1 MLFTSLSFLFLFF
14 PLVLIVYFSLYKFR
28 KAQNVFLFF
37 ASMVFYAWGEPKF
50 SLILLLSIIINW
62 LTALLIDR
70 FRKKKKALLAISL
83 VFNLG
88 LLFVFKYL
96 DFAIVQFNSVFKSDI
111 GLSNIVLPIGISFFT
126 FQALS
131 YVIDVYKGEA
141 CQKNPLNVG
150 LYISFFPQLIAGPI
164 VRYGTIAD
172 QISNRKESLEKFS
185 SGAIRFMQGFS
196 KKVLLANTMAVI
208 ADKAFA
214 LDSAEIS
221 ICFAWLGAFAY
232 MMQIF
237 FDFSGYSDMAIGL
250 GKMFGFEFEE
260 NFNHPYVSISITEFW
275 RRWHI
280 SLSSWFRDYV
290 YIPLG
295 GNKCSKRRN
304 MFNLFIVWALTGIW
318 HGANWTFILWGLLY
332 FLILVFEKNTG
343 VAEFNEKHRIIG
355 HLYSLLIV
363 CLLWVLFRA
372 ESISDAKNYVLS
384 MFSGTFYSGMT
395 YVYIRENIF
404 FIPAAILF
412 STSIGGRIKRSWVTD
427 ILVFIVFVFS
437 IVYVINGT
445 YNPFIYFNF

>member
-1 MLFTSLSFLFLFF
+1 MLFTSLIFLFLFL
-14 PLVLIVYFSLYKFR
+14 PIVLVVNYALIKRR

-37 ASMVFYAWGEPKF
+37 SSMFFYAWGEPKF
-50 SLILLLSIIINW
+50 AIVLLLSILLNW
-62 LTALLIDR
+62 FMALLIGR
-70 FRKKKKALLAISL
+70 FRQYGKVFLGISI

-88 LLFVFKYL
+88 LLFGYKYL
-96 DFAIVQFNSVFKSDI
+96 DFAIVQFNSAFKTDI
-111 GLSNIVLPIGISFFT
+111 ATRNIILPIGISFFT

-131 YVIDVYKGEA
+131 YVIDVFRGGKY
-141 CQKNPLNVG
+141 QKNPLNVG

-164 VRYGTIAD
+164 VRYSTIAE
-172 QISNRKESLEKFS
+172 QIIGRKESLEKFS
-185 SGAIRFMQGFS
+185 AGAIRFMQGFA
-196 KKVLLANTMAVI
+196 KKVLIANSMAVI
-208 ADKAFA
+208 ADKAFS
-214 LDSAEIS
+214 LNSSEITVS
-221 ICFAWLGAFAY
+221 FAWLGAIAY

-250 GKMFGFEFEE
+250 GKMFGFEFDE
-260 NFNHPYVSISITEFW
+260 NFNYPYVSVSITEFW
-275 RRWHI
+275 RKWHI

-295 GNKCSKRRN
+295 GSRCSKARN
-304 MFNLFIVWALTGIW
+304 FLNLFIVWALTGIW

-332 FLILVFEKNTG
+332 FIVLVLEKTTG
-343 VAEFNEKHRIIG
+343 VTKFNEKHRIIG
-355 HLYSLLIV
+355 HLYSLLII
-363 CLLWVLFRA
+363 CFLWVLFRA
-372 ESISDAKNYVLS
+372 ESISIAMDYYLS

-412 STSIGGRIKRSWVTD
+412 STSIGNRINRSLVTD
-427 ILVFIVFVFS
+427 ILVLIVFLVS